1 VLVGLGHV
9 DVVCRDLERSLG
21 FYAAVFGPLGLEP
34 PHLVPGERGE
44 QIHYLRFPVPGSG
57 SFGLR
62 QALEGQR
69 FELYAPGLHHVA
81 FAVETDAEV
90 DQVHTA
96 AAAAGAEIIHAPRL
110 WPEYGATYYAT
121 FFLDPD
127 GFRIEVAS
135 ARDSR

>member
-1 VLVGLGHV
+1 
-9 DVVCRDLERSLG
+9 
-21 FYAAVFGPLGLEP
+21 
-34 PHLVPGERGE
+34 
-44 QIHYLRFPVPGSG
+44 
-57 SFGLR
+57 
-62 QALEGQR
+62 
-69 FELYAPGLHHVA
+69 VA